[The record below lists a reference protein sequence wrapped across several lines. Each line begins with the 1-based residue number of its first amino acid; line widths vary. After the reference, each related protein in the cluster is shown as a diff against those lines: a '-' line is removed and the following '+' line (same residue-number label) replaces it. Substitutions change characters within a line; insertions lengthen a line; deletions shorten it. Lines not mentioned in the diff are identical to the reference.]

1 MRLAL
6 STSWFTRRT
15 RPETGPSTPGSFSSA
30 GMPTAR
36 RASVCS
42 GTSASRSIAPSSM
55 MRNSGSPEVEAEA
68 PSLADRRLTIPRHGR
83 LHLRAVDAHLK
94 LLPLRVAALAVG
106 LGDAERVL
114 GRGQLG
120 LRGLHRHLALLDGRS
135 GHDACLEL
143 VRAIEIGVRRIA
155 LAPETARSGSAPDRS
170 PRRRAWSPRRSGPCS
185 ASSWVR
191 SRRASTW
198 PSFTRSPS
206 SASSSTIAS
215 PSMRA
220 ATCASSRATRVPET
234 NSRSTNSRLVA
245 GTMVTA
251 GGSTARGCSAADCS
265 RRRAGGGFAGSDF
278 VRERAA
284 AGRRARRR
292 SPPRRRQARPPQ
304 P

>member
-6 STSWFTRRT
+6 STSWLTRRT
-15 RPETGPSTPGSFSSA
+15 RPETAPSTPGSFSSA

-68 PSLADRRLTIPRHGR
+68 PSLADRRLTIPGDGR
-83 LHLRAVDAHLK
+83 LHLRPADAHLK

-114 GRGQLG
+114 GGGQLG
-120 LRGLHRHLALLDGRS
+120 LRRLHRHLALLDGRS
-135 GHDACLEL
+135 GHDARLEL
-143 VRAIEIGVRRIA
+143 ARAIEIRVRELHLRLRLRDQA
-155 LAPETARSGSAPDRS
+155 LAPDRS
-170 PRRRAWSPRRSGPCS
+170 PRRRAWSPRRSAPGARRVGCDRGGRAPGP
-185 ASSWVR
+185 A
-191 SRRASTW
+191 
-198 PSFTRSPS
+198 FTRSPS
-206 SASSSTIAS
+206 SASSSTIVS

-234 NSRSTNSRLVA
+234 NSRSTNSRFVA
-245 GTMVTA
+245 GTTVTA
-251 GGSTARGCSAADCS
+251 GGSTTRGCIRRGLS
-265 RRRAGGGFAGSDF
+265 RRRAGGGLAGCESCPSA
-278 VRERAA
+278 RG